1 MNYIQIN
8 NISKKFSHKNY
19 LFKDVSFVANSGSI
33 LGVCGTNGA
42 GKSTLLKLVSGLN
55 KINETDKNIDEIIN
69 YKLNNQNLKFENIQN
84 YISYVAPYY
93 NLYEEFSILELSDL
107 IQKIRNNINNYEID
121 LVLDRNE
128 LLNLLL
134 NDYKL
139 YNKRNHKIKTFS
151 SGMKQ
156 RTKIILALLNNSPF
170 YFFDEY
176 SMNLDEEGINITTKK
191 IKELKNQDKVVII
204 ATNDNF
210 EKSICDNL
218 LFLN

>member
-1 MNYIQIN
+1 M
-8 NISKKFSHKNY
+8 
-19 LFKDVSFVANSGSI
+19 FKDVSFVANSGSI

-55 KINETDKNIDEIIN
+55 KINDTSSKIDNIIKYTFDNKI
-69 YKLNNQNLKFENIQN
+69 LNFENIQN

-93 NLYEEFSILELSDL
+93 NLYEEFSILELTEL
-107 IQKIRNNINNYEID
+107 IQKIRSID
-121 LVLDRNE
+121 NSDSLDKVQ

-156 RTKIILALLNNSPF
+156 RTKIILALINNSPF

-176 SMNLDEEGINITTKK
+176 SMNLDEEGIKITTEK
-191 IKELKNQDKVVII
+191 IIDLKVQNKVVII

-218 LFLN
+218 LYLN

>member
-1 MNYIQIN
+1 MKLIKVN
-8 NISKKFSHKNY
+8 NLSKKFSHKNY
-19 LFKDVSFVANSGSI
+19 LFKDVNLIAISGNI
-33 LGVCGTNGA
+33 LGICGTNGA
-42 GKSTLLKLVSGLN
+42 GKSTLLKLISGLS
-55 KINETDKNIDEIIN
+55 KINDTNVKIEEIVNYSIDDKSLNFDE
-69 YKLNNQNLKFENIQN
+69 IQN

-93 NLYEEFSILELSDL
+93 NLYEEFSILELIRL
-107 IQKIRNNINNYEID
+107 IEKIRIDIDFTKSSQINKT
-121 LVLDRNE
+121 E

-176 SMNLDEEGINITTKK
+176 SMNLDDEGIKITTNK
-191 IKELKNQDKVVII
+191 IIELKNQDKVVII

>member
-1 MNYIQIN
+1 M
-8 NISKKFSHKNY
+8 
-19 LFKDVSFVANSGSI
+19 ANSGTI